1 MIKYEILTKL
11 ANGRIIAVATTEA
24 ASKEEARSKTANFC
38 NMMDVVVYDV
48 RKVKQ
53 SKYTMDYHN
62 ILKAIKIAILVI
74 ILSTM
79 LVLVVNSL

>member
-24 ASKEEARSKTANFC
+24 ASKEDARSKTANFC

-48 RKVKQ
+48 RPYE
-53 SKYTMDYHN
+53 SADEA
-62 ILKAIKIAILVI
+62 LR
-74 ILSTM
+74 
-79 LVLVVNSL
+79 

>member
-38 NMMDVVVYDV
+38 NMMDVIVYDV
-48 RKVKQ
+48 RKVK
-53 SKYTMDYHN
+53 
-62 ILKAIKIAILVI
+62 
-74 ILSTM
+74 
-79 LVLVVNSL
+79 